1 MNVTQNNYPF
11 LSYRTVSIK
20 EGLFLYLEAS
30 FNFINIDFTN
40 VFLVDIRQSFFVFAF
55 GNYIGFTNLF
65 K

>member
-1 MNVTQNNYPF
+1 MNVTQNNYPL

-30 FNFINIDFTN
+30 FNFIHINFVN
-40 VFLVDIRQSFFVFAF
+40 VFELD
-55 GNYIGFTNLF
+55 L